1 MLEICVC
8 ACVCVCVLVCWCADV
23 LVRVCARVLVRSG
36 RRHLLPLSL
45 SLSLNPISTI
55 KNLSAAAAATFFLR
69 RVQAHRQA
77 FFFQASRLRSWKN
90 LSRIVLNTLSPP
102 HLSLPMRCR
111 RLKILHSL
119 SCSAFSLGHSNVP
132 ITLLINNHLTTF
144 RLSLSRCLRLLSHF
158 HSRINILPDLREQ
171 TINIKIICVRVCVC
185 VCA

>member
-1 MLEICVC
+1 M
-8 ACVCVCVLVCWCADV
+8 CVLVCWCADV

-111 RLKILHSL
+111 RLKFLHSL
-119 SCSAFSLGHSNVP
+119 SCSAFSLGHSNECSHYV
-132 ITLLINNHLTTF
+132 INKQSLNHFPSLP
-144 RLSLSRCLRLLSHF
+144 LSLSPLALT
-158 HSRINILPDLREQ
+158 LPLADQYPPRPARTNNKYQNNL
-171 TINIKIICVRVCVC
+171 CSCVCVC
-185 VCA
+185 VCVGV